1 MKKKILLALL
11 LITTA
16 FALACGF
23 SQSKPKT
30 DIPPGS
36 MKGKKVLVA
45 YFSRTGHTKE
55 VALTI
60 AQRTGGEV
68 FTIRPLVAYPDNMIS
83 TAIVARQEKND
94 HFLPP
99 MADTLS
105 DISKYDVIFIGYPI
119 WWSDAPMIIHSF
131 IKSQSF
137 AGKTIIP
144 YATSMMSGIE
154 ESQRTLEE
162 LAPEAHF
169 LPGFTA
175 SSDPEELK
183 KQVAAYGF

>member
-1 MKKKILLALL
+1 MKKRLFFAALL
-11 LITTA
+11 TAAA
-16 FALACGF
+16 FALACGL
-23 SQSKPKT
+23 SSHGPKT

-45 YFSRTGHTKE
+45 YFSRTGTTKAT
-55 VALTI
+55 ALNI
-60 AQRTGGEV
+60 AEYTGGEI
-68 FTIRPLVAYPDNMIS
+68 FTIRPLVAYPDSYIS
-83 TAIVARQEKND
+83 TVIVARQEKND

-99 MADTLS
+99 LADTLS
-105 DISKYDVIFIGYPI
+105 DISKYDVIFLGYPI

-131 IKSQSF
+131 IRGQAF

-144 YATSMMSGIE
+144 FATSTISGID

-169 LPGFTA
+169 LPGFMA
-175 SSDPEELK
+175 ESDPEALK
-183 KQVAAYGF
+183 KQLAAYGF